1 MAAPFSPSGQ
11 RSLRF
16 GEASVD
22 VLSDFLTNL
31 DNKNKRNLES
41 LSAFCGSFKVRK
53 VVEHTFLICE
63 QLELDPLVGYHA
75 IEILDRFMVKHIENL
90 FSIQKSRTSD
100 GASCGAKES
109 YEDLIF
115 KNLGDKFR
123 IFLLSS
129 VQIAS
134 KLSLHSKAVDNNS
147 ASRYLQSLGSSCPKE
162 TLLESELLILKTL
175 DFQLNIPNPLLY
187 VEILLEV
194 LGEPFLAVQQ
204 TGGCCGHN
212 DPTTPVAQLHH
223 LCKYVLQFI
232 YLQREPIY
240 RSLLVAAT
248 GRLSPSPEQRAKFV
262 SVTEDCMLLGVGVI
276 AVSAFIHQASAWE
289 KVVEELTLISGFSAR
304 SIMDLAHVTLT
315 HITKNRAP

>member
-41 LSAFCGSFKVRK
+41 LSAFCGSFKLRK
-53 VVEHTFLICE
+53 VVEHAFLICE

-134 KLSLHSKAVDNNS
+134 KLALHSKAVNNNS
-147 ASRYLQSLGSSCPKE
+147 ASQYLQSLGSSCPKE
-162 TLLESELLILKTL
+162 TLLESELFILKTL
-175 DFQLNIPNPLLY
+175 DFQLNVPNPLLY
-187 VEILLEV
+187 VETLLEV
-194 LGEPFLAVQQ
+194 L
-204 TGGCCGHN
+204 GHN

-304 SIMDLAHVTLT
+304 SIMDFAHVTLT

>member
-31 DNKNKRNLES
+31 DNKNKRNLER
-41 LSAFCGSFKVRK
+41 LSAFCGRFKVRK

-134 KLSLHSKAVDNNS
+134 KLALHSKAVNNNS
-147 ASRYLQSLGSSCPKE
+147 ASQYLQSLGSSCPKE

-175 DFQLNIPNPLLY
+175 DFQLNVPNPLLY
-187 VEILLEV
+187 VETLLDV
-194 LGEPFLAVQQ
+194 L
-204 TGGCCGHN
+204 GHN

-223 LCKYVLQFI
+223 LCKYVLLFI
-232 YLQREPIY
+232 YLQREPVY

-248 GRLSPSPEQRAKFV
+248 GRLSPSPEQR
-262 SVTEDCMLLGVGVI
+262 
-276 AVSAFIHQASAWE
+276 WW
-289 KVVEELTLISGFSAR
+289 R
-304 SIMDLAHVTLT
+304 SSL
-315 HITKNRAP
+315 